1 MSFVSKKC
9 VTNTYKSNTTEL
21 QPQYSTHVLFND
33 RSGHAWKEIYNWII
47 KSFYILSAFIMK
59 FIDCY
64 VIFMLWW
71 RLKNRLYGRLYC
83 HDRRIRRTVQYSY
96 TECKHINTE
105 ETDYSVCSKTPPLV
119 SSTPKMILNS
129 ILLDDV
135 TKRRNRYLEISRDSI
150 EGKKNGRQHGKNVAK
165 AVSQKVQYF

>member
-1 MSFVSKKC
+1 MLNFTEVEYYLLSFVSKKC

-47 KSFYILSAFIMK
+47 KSVYILSAFIMK

-83 HDRRIRRTVQYSY
+83 HDRQIRRTVQYSY

-150 EGKKNGRQHGKNVAK
+150 EGKKNGRQHGKM
-165 AVSQKVQYF
+165 

>member
-21 QPQYSTHVLFND
+21 QPQYRTRLLYND

-47 KSFYILSAFIMK
+47 KSV
-59 FIDCY
+59 Y
-64 VIFMLWW
+64 VICMLWW

-129 ILLDDV
+129 ILLDEV

>member
-21 QPQYSTHVLFND
+21 QPQYRTRVLFND
-33 RSGHAWKEIYNWII
+33 RSGHAWKEIYNLII
-47 KSFYILSAFIMK
+47 KSV
-59 FIDCY
+59 Y

-96 TECKHINTE
+96 TECKHVNTE
-105 ETDYSVCSKTPPLV
+105 KTDYSVCSKTPPLV

-129 ILLDDV
+129 ILLDEV

-150 EGKKNGRQHGKNVAK
+150 EGKKNGRQHGKM
-165 AVSQKVQYF
+165 

>member
-1 MSFVSKKC
+1 M
-9 VTNTYKSNTTEL
+9 
-21 QPQYSTHVLFND
+21 D
-33 RSGHAWKEIYNWII
+33 
-47 KSFYILSAFIMK
+47 
-59 FIDCY
+59 DC
-64 VIFMLWW
+64 
-71 RLKNRLYGRLYC
+71 C

-129 ILLDDV
+129 IHLDEV